1 MDQYLNDLKKVVKE
15 ELSKERYNLLSNEE
29 KQKLGTEIAKNTL
42 EIISSSI
49 LDSLDL
55 ESLIEYENLIN
66 QNTNTMEL
74 QSFIKRKIPNFDEIV
89 KSRIIAYLDTIKI

>member
-66 QNTNTMEL
+66 QNTNTMVL

-89 KSRIIAYLDTIKI
+89 KSKITSYLDTIKI